1 MDEGVFTPLLLKP
14 ILERFGSQIVAVYLS
29 TGLSRKFVR
38 RNLKQLLSC
47 ALGLLQHPIELMK
60 LFLRLRTEQ
69 SLEPRSMLSELGV
82 PIDMLKRFDID
93 SQVKLAEHDADIFL
107 FCPFNLI
114 AGPRTLAI
122 PRLGVFNS
130 HLGRIPEYKG
140 GFSAFWVLRNND
152 PVHGATLHRA
162 VTRIDEGE
170 IINEVRFTV
179 ETKSLFELMKTT
191 FSMAGSMVANGIQLI
206 VDEDNKKIDSR
217 GRTENY
223 FLIPRSGDV
232 RAFFK
237 NGAKL
242 V

>member
-1 MDEGVFTPLLLKP
+1 MNESIFTPLLLKP
-14 ILERFGSQIVAVYLS
+14 VLERFGNQIVAVYLS
-29 TGLSRKFVR
+29 TGLSKRFVR
-38 RNLKQLLSC
+38 RHLKNLFSC
-47 ALGLLQHPIELMK
+47 AFGLLQHPVELMK
-60 LFLRLRTEQ
+60 LFLRLRSER
-69 SLEPRSMLSELGV
+69 SLEPRFMLSELGV
-82 PIDMLKRFDID
+82 PINLLKRFDNE

-114 AGPRTLAI
+114 AGPKTLAI

-140 GFSAFWVLRNND
+140 GLSAFWVLRNDD

-162 VTRIDEGE
+162 VARIDEGE
-170 IINEVRFTV
+170 IINEVRFAV
-179 ETKSLFELMKTT
+179 ETKSLFELMTTT
-191 FSMAGSMVANGIQLI
+191 FSLAGSMVANGIQLI
-206 VDEDNKKIDSR
+206 VDDEYRKIDSR
-217 GRTENY
+217 ERVDNY
-223 FLIPRSGDV
+223 FLIPRSCDV